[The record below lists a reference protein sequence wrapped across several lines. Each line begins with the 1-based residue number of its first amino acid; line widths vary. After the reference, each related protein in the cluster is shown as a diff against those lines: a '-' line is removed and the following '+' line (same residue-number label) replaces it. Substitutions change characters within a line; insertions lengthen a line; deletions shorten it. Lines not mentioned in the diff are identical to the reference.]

1 MAAGIS
7 GWVLCVGALVAVVL
21 LLIVFVIG
29 LYNSLVQLRNRVK
42 NAWSQIEV
50 QLQQRNDLIPNLVE
64 TVKGYASHESGTF
77 ERVIQARNAAMAA
90 TSPAEAAEADNMLTG
105 ALRQLFAL
113 AEAYPDLK
121 ANTNFL
127 QLQEKLGVLEEKISF
142 ARMFYN
148 DTVMIYNTKIQQF
161 PAVVI
166 AGMLGFTP
174 EELFKSVEGAETPPV
189 VSFE

>member
-1 MAAGIS
+1 MAAGFS
-7 GWVLCVGALVAVVL
+7 GWVLCVGALVAIVL
-21 LLIVFVIG
+21 FLIVFIIG

-148 DTVMIYNTKIQQF
+148 DTVMIYNTRIQQF
-161 PAVVI
+161 PAVLI
-166 AGMLGFTP
+166 ASMLGFTA

>member
-7 GWVLCVGALVAVVL
+7 GWVLCVGALVAAVL

-166 AGMLGFTP
+166 AGMLGFTA